1 MEPFGG
7 VATDRTGEMPAY
19 GSTSLHA
26 LQAEALGPQSGVE
39 HPLFRSVQ
47 RLPGDMSVTGGGT
60 CITCSSG
67 GLNRHQEMN

>member
-1 MEPFGG
+1 MESFGDVRAG
-7 VATDRTGEMPAY
+7 RSGEIPIY
-19 GSTSLHA
+19 DSSPLHA
-26 LQAEALGPQSGVE
+26 LQAEAHEPQSGVE

-60 CITCSSG
+60 CLAGSSG